1 MAGGPLRLTED
12 VGPGGLAR
20 ERTMRDFAT
29 CSLTALLLVLTA
41 STALAA
47 DGAVLGDSD
56 VDGDGYTPNQGDCDD
71 TEADT
76 WPGATEVCFDGRDQ
90 SCSGDA
96 DDDCMYVGAEW
107 LRIPPNAGTRSVD
120 VDYPPDADE
129 TTAFLAVHTAIE
141 HGDDQCDYT
150 TSITDHGSYY
160 RFTVH
165 LEHCGNGWYSSPW
178 GFEAQGV
185 VVARTGDAGAITAF
199 ARSVQGASSGSA
211 SHGESPGLAFCAAH
225 TSDGQGDVDH
235 SWDCDATVSGST
247 LQGTVGQS
255 DGNGATQVAARFVA
269 LSLPET
275 GDIQVEPR
283 PFQCNSG
290 GSDEVDYTWSEPRD
304 TRYAFVLTSSWQT
317 GTNDHFSLES
327 DCSPSGATATCDI
340 QCYGS
345 GQSVSGLV
353 LFVQGDL
360 AAAP

>member
-1 MAGGPLRLTED
+1 
-12 VGPGGLAR
+12 
-20 ERTMRDFAT
+20 MRDLAT
-29 CSLTALLLVLTA
+29 CSLTALLLLGLSA
-41 STALAA
+41 SPALAA
-47 DGAVLGDSD
+47 DGTVLGDSD
-56 VDGDGYTPNQGDCDD
+56 VDGDGYTANQGDCDD

-107 LRIPPNAGTRSVD
+107 IRLGSNAGVREFV

-129 TTAFLAVHTAIE
+129 TTAFLSVHSAIE
-141 HGDDQCDYT
+141 HPDDQCDYT
-150 TSITDHGSYY
+150 TTIVKEASYDRY

-165 LEHCGNGWYSSPW
+165 LEHCGYGQLGNPW
-178 GFEAQGV
+178 TFEAQAV
-185 VVARTGDAGAITAF
+185 VVARIGDAGAITAF
-199 ARSVQGASSGSA
+199 ARSVQGNSSGSA
-211 SHGESPGLAFCAAH
+211 SHGESPDVAFCAAH
-225 TSDGQGDVDH
+225 TSDGQGDIDH

-269 LSLPET
+269 LSLPDT
-275 GDIQVEPR
+275 GDLQVVPR

-290 GSDEVDYTWSEPRD
+290 GSDEVDHTWGESRD
-304 TRYAFVLTSSWQT
+304 TRYAFVLTSNWRT

-340 QCYGS
+340 HCYGS